1 MFDLLVTCVIRI
13 NKFLKTDFTIKINVA
28 EKQRR
33 FDRSTVIV
41 NLKNANEIM
50 SKNLKYLHRNN
61 TRNWGKT
68 DKKRQGERKNIKS
81 ESIR

>member
-1 MFDLLVTCVIRI
+1 
-13 NKFLKTDFTIKINVA
+13 
-28 EKQRR
+28 
-33 FDRSTVIV
+33 
-41 NLKNANEIM
+41 M
-50 SKNLKYLHRNN
+50 SKYLKYLHRNN